1 MTRLSTILFVLVLT
15 ASIASAGTKQ
25 WVFITITN
33 GTASITDTFGVA
45 IGATNCLDP
54 QLGESQLPPPPPV
67 GAFDTRFVEPECGD
81 SIQGLSL
88 DFHGRSEVRDSS
100 GLPFEMKV
108 QRSDLNDSASIT
120 LQFSHGWQSVFDS
133 LTIVDASTNGLLFS
147 RDMHALN
154 QDTATLNF
162 VVHDSVY
169 DLTDFL
175 IQYRSSGVLG
185 VPRNTKSA
193 LPKTFALAQNYP
205 NPFNPTTN
213 IGYALSEAGQVT
225 LAVYNTLGSR
235 VALLVN
241 GREEAGTHSVSFA
254 SQNLSS
260 GVYFYRISVQTAS
273 EVFSDSK
280 KLVLLK

>member
-1 MTRLSTILFVLVLT
+1 MTRLSTLLFMLVC
-15 ASIASAGTKQ
+15 IASLAAAGTKQ
-25 WVFITITN
+25 WVFVTITN
-33 GTASITDTFGVA
+33 GTASITDTFGIA
-45 IGATNCLDP
+45 LGATNCLDP
-54 QLGESQLPPPPPV
+54 RLGESQLPPPPPF
-67 GAFDTRFVEPECGD
+67 GAFDSRFVEPECGD

-100 GLPFEMKV
+100 GLPFEMKI
-108 QRSDLNDSASIT
+108 QRSDLNDSAAIT
-120 LQFSHGWQSVFDS
+120 LQLSHGWQSVFDS
-133 LTIVDASTNGLLFS
+133 LVIVDASTNGQLFS

-175 IQYRSSGVLG
+175 IQYSASGVLG
-185 VPRNTKSA
+185 VPRNTNFA
-193 LPKTFALAQNYP
+193 LPKTFSLGQNYP

-213 IGYALSEAGQVT
+213 ISYALPEAGQVS

-235 VALLVN
+235 IALLVN

-254 SQNLSS
+254 GENLSS
-260 GVYFYRISVQTAS
+260 GVYFYRISIQTANA
-273 EVFSDSK
+273 VFNDSK